1 MKIFKSRHKL
11 QSEISKIKNISF
23 VPTMGGL
30 HKGHIALFKKS
41 KSLKSNILVSIFVN
55 PKQFN
60 DKGDYLNYPRNL
72 KKDLS
77 ILKKFKVD
85 IVYLPSKKDIF
96 SFKPSNKI
104 FLDKF
109 SNQLCGKTR
118 KSHFRGVLNIVN
130 RFLEIINP
138 EYLILG
144 EKDFQQLFLIKKHIS
159 KNKIKTKIIPCK
171 TIREKNGVAC
181 STRNNKLNSKQLN
194 RASKIYNSIKSN
206 KYSFFNNPN
215 QIKKKILEIGVD
227 KIDYVKI
234 MNIQTLKKP
243 KTNIEKFKVFVAY
256 FLGKVR
262 LIDNI

>member
-1 MKIFKSRHKL
+1 MKIFKSKQKL
-11 QSEISKIKNISF
+11 QSEISKIRNISF

-60 DKGDYLNYPRNL
+60 DKKDYLNYPRNL
-72 KKDLS
+72 RNDLS

-85 IVYLPSKKDIF
+85 FVYLPNKKDIF
-96 SFKPSNKI
+96 SYKTSNKI

-109 SNQLCGKTR
+109 SDRLCGKTR
-118 KSHFRGVLNIVN
+118 KGHFKGVINIVN

-138 EYLILG
+138 KYLVLG
-144 EKDFQQLFLIKKHIS
+144 EKDFQQLYLIKKHILR
-159 KNKIKTKIIPCK
+159 NRIKTKIISCK
-171 TIREKNGVAC
+171 TVREKNGVAC
-181 STRNNKLNSKQLN
+181 STRNNKLNSSQLYI
-194 RASKIYNSIKSN
+194 ASKIFNYIKLN
-206 KYSFFNNPN
+206 KYSLFNNPN
-215 QIKKKILEIGVD
+215 QIKRKVFEMGAN

-234 MNIQTLKKP
+234 MNVKTLKKP
-243 KTNIEKFKVFVAY
+243 KTNVEKFKIFIAY
-256 FLGKVR
+256 FLGKTR